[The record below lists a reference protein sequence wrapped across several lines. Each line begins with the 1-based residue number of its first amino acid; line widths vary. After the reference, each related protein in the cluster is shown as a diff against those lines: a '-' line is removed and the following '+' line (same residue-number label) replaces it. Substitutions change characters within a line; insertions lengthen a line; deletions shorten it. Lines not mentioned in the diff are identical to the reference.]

1 LRGDPRPGLR
11 MKVPPGA
18 SGEHPEEVAP
28 RHLALLVAMNLIWGL
43 NLVACKVGVGHFPP
57 IFFTALRFAVL
68 GALLLPWLRLHRGE
82 MRNLIAAAVLTG
94 PVTFALMFVGIARV
108 HEVSTV
114 AVINQLGVPF
124 STLLSVWLLGERI
137 RWRRRLGIALAFAG
151 VVVISFDPRVLVDRD
166 GLGLLAVSAFAGALG
181 VIFIKTLRTVRP
193 LELQAWVSASGA
205 VVLLAMS
212 LSLESGQVDSMRAA
226 GPIGWSALAYTVFL
240 ASLVAHTSW
249 YWLVGRYPVTRL
261 AALTPLTPLFGILFG
276 VTVLGDELTSRMVAG
291 SAITLAGVY
300 IVVRREQRI
309 FDTGT

>member
-1 LRGDPRPGLR
+1 MNG
-11 MKVPPGA
+11 PPGA
-18 SGEHPEEVAP
+18 SGANPEEVAP
-28 RHLALLVAMNLIWGL
+28 RHLALLVVMNLIWGL
-43 NLVACKVGVGHFPP
+43 NLVASKVGVGYFPP
-57 IFFTALRFAVL
+57 IFFTALRFTVL
-68 GALLLPWLRLHRGE
+68 GTLLLPWLRLHRGE
-82 MRNLIAAAVLTG
+82 MRNLLAAAVLTG
-94 PVTFALMFVGIARV
+94 PVTFALMFIGIARV

-137 RWRRRLGIALAFAG
+137 RWRRRLGVALAFAG

-181 VIFIKTLRTVRP
+181 VIFIKTLRTVKP

-226 GPIGWSALAYTVFL
+226 GRIGWSALAYTVFL

-261 AALTPLTPLFGILFG
+261 AALTLLTPLFGILFG
-276 VTVLGDELTSRMVAG
+276 VTVLGDELTSRMIVG